1 MNEPVGRMKQ
11 RAPRVAVIG
20 AGIAGLTCARTLA
33 LRSAA
38 VTVFDEES
46 APGGRLLTRRIASH
60 AFDLGAQY
68 FTVRD
73 ARFAEQVRDWTNA
86 GSCEPWRGRIV
97 AAADARAPFRDL
109 TTPTQ
114 RWVGRPGMSELGRYL
129 AADLDLQLERR
140 VGRIEQQ
147 GAKLRLFGGVAASSS
162 MLSSSA
168 RSHTDDAELGTYDC
182 IAICV
187 PPTRAAA
194 LLAEL
199 SPSLAATAAA
209 VRMAPCVALGW
220 AAAGSDAA
228 ALRALPF
235 DGAFIGRADTGEPLT
250 WIARDS
256 SKPGRPEG
264 ERWVLHAST
273 AWSQQNQALSDEE
286 LTRALLSELAACVGI
301 PVPSPAVVVVQ
312 RWAVARALNPLG
324 AGPLYDAALGIGL
337 AGDWTGAGQ
346 IEGAFLEGL
355 ALATRLLDR
364 HG

>member
-1 MNEPVGRMKQ
+1 MNEPVGHMK
-11 RAPRVAVIG
+11 RGAPRVAVIG

-33 LRSAA
+33 LHSAA

-46 APGGRLLTRRIASH
+46 SPGGRLMTRRVGLH

-73 ARFAEQVRDWTNA
+73 PRFAEQVRDWTKA
-86 GSCEPWRGRIV
+86 GTCEPWQGRLV
-97 AAADARAPFRDL
+97 AAAEARAPFRDL
-109 TTPTQ
+109 TTPIQ
-114 RWVGRPGMSELGRYL
+114 RVVGRPGMSNLGHAL
-129 AADLDLQLERR
+129 AADLDLRAQRR
-140 VGRIEQQ
+140 VGRIEQH
-147 GAKLRLFGGVAASSS
+147 GAELRLFGGAAGSDGTLKAS
-162 MLSSSA
+162 
-168 RSHTDDAELGTYDC
+168 DASDEPLGTYDR

-187 PPTRAAA
+187 PPTRAAD

-209 VRMAPCVALGW
+209 VQMAPCVALGW
-220 AAAGSDAA
+220 AAAESDAA

-264 ERWVLHAST
+264 ECWVLHASA
-273 AWSQQNQALSDEE
+273 AWSQQNQALSDEQI
-286 LTRALLSELAACVGI
+286 TRALLSELAACVGI
-301 PVPSPAVVVVQ
+301 PVPSSAVVVVQ
-312 RWAVARALNPLG
+312 RWALARALNPLG
-324 AGPLYDAALGIGL
+324 AGPLYDAALGVGV

-355 ALATRLLDR
+355 ALATRLLD
-364 HG
+364 GAG